1 MDYFVYSSIIQN
13 FSPKRK
19 YGSKRFFVRTRKK
32 KEALLQYGKEHPT
45 LMIMLH
51 AAALLSETD
60 LPIIEISG
68 RVGYESQSRFAIAMP
83 QGIRHDA
90 AGIPQKKTHP
100 PPVKSSQRHLK
111 NNYLFD
117 ILVF

>member
-1 MDYFVYSSIIQN
+1 MAAKDFSS
-13 FSPKRK
+13 
-19 YGSKRFFVRTRKK
+19 GCAKK

-68 RVGYESQSRFAIAMP
+68 RVGYESQSRFAIAFRKEYGMTP
-83 QGIRHDA
+83 LEYR
-90 AGIPQKKTHP
+90 KKNASAP
-100 PPVKSSQRHLK
+100 GKIIAEAP
-111 NNYLFD
+111 
-117 ILVF
+117 